1 MIQITLA
8 SLVGVGVG
16 VGVGGSKGLTPCD
29 SCTDPMYAAEY
40 VEVS

>member
-1 MIQITLA
+1 MIKITLV
-8 SLVGVGVG
+8 SFVG
-16 VGVGGSKGLTPCD
+16 VGVGGSKGLTPCG